1 MEDGTYPSN
10 TWMEIDGNTY
20 HMDENGYRSTGWYQ
34 EGDNAYYLNENG
46 ELQRNTT
53 TPDGYTVDENGVRVS

>member
-20 HMDENGYRSTGWYQ
+20 HMDENGYRFHR
-34 EGDNAYYLNENG
+34 L
-46 ELQRNTT
+46 
-53 TPDGYTVDENGVRVS
+53 VSGR